1 MSTETQGHR
10 DTETQRHRDTETQ
23 RHRNTETQR
32 HRNTETQRHRNTE
45 TQRHRDTETR
55 DRERDCFYYIIVQTY
70 EVGLHSRRHPIEMDA
85 GTRPL
90 ASFDAPIS

>member
-10 DTETQRHRDTETQ
+10 DTETQRHKDTETQ
-23 RHRNTETQR
+23 RHRDRETETER
-32 HRNTETQRHRNTE
+32 P
-45 TQRHRDTETR
+45 R

-90 ASFDAPIS
+90 ASFDAPIA

>member
-1 MSTETQGHR
+1 MNYVINEYKDTGTQGHR
-10 DTETQRHRDTETQ
+10 DTETQRHRDTETERQ
-23 RHRNTETQR
+23 RQ
-32 HRNTETQRHRNTE
+32 
-45 TQRHRDTETR
+45 
-55 DRERDCFYYIIVQTY
+55 RDCFYYIFVQTY

>member
-1 MSTETQGHR
+1 MS
-10 DTETQRHRDTETQ
+10 TETQRHRDA
-23 RHRNTETQR
+23 
-32 HRNTETQRHRNTE
+32 E
-45 TQRHRDTETR
+45 TQRHRDRKR
-55 DRERDCFYYIIVQTY
+55 DYFYYIIVQTY

>member
-10 DTETQRHRDTETQ
+10 DRETQTHRETESQ
-23 RHRNTETQR
+23 KH
-32 HRNTETQRHRNTE
+32 
-45 TQRHRDTETR
+45 R

-70 EVGLHSRRHPIEMDA
+70 EGGLRSRRHPIEMDG
-85 GTRPL
+85 GTRAL

>member
-1 MSTETQGHR
+1 MKYVIYEYR
-10 DTETQRHRDTETQ
+10 ETETQRHRDTETQ
-23 RHRNTETQR
+23 RHRDRESERQ
-32 HRNTETQRHRNTE
+32 
-45 TQRHRDTETR
+45 R

-90 ASFDAPIS
+90 ASFDARSLSLGEGERG

>member
-1 MSTETQGHR
+1 MNTETQGHR
-10 DTETQRHRDTETQ
+10 DTGTQRHRDTE
-23 RHRNTETQR
+23 
-32 HRNTETQRHRNTE
+32 
-45 TQRHRDTETR
+45 
-55 DRERDCFYYIIVQTY
+55 RDCFYYIVVRTC

>member
-10 DTETQRHRDTETQ
+10 DTETPRHRDIETQRHRDTETQ
-23 RHRNTETQR
+23 RHR
-32 HRNTETQRHRNTE
+32 
-45 TQRHRDTETR
+45 DTV
-55 DRERDCFYYIIVQTY
+55 RDCFYYIVVRTY

>member
-1 MSTETQGHR
+1 MSTETQ
-10 DTETQRHRDTETQ
+10 DTETQRHRDTES
-23 RHRNTETQR
+23 
-32 HRNTETQRHRNTE
+32 
-45 TQRHRDTETR
+45 QRHRDTETQTERPR